1 MANTKLQTKPS
12 FFPDMPASLDGK
24 AHWAGRTFGVRF
36 TDTGA
41 KGSDSYITTGIFPA
55 PQSSQ
60 RGDTD
65 LIKAMTVIFDLDIV
79 DLYNNDGF
87 LKRALEV
94 FAQQGVE
101 IVYSTNATKKTAF
114 DLPSFSA
121 EPLNDA
127 NAERSRKADRK
138 HIVKAFLTSLPQAD
152 LVAMVE
158 EEVPPY
164 LAILEEYL
172 GKPQQI
178 TYSGGGAHFHYAL
191 AETEGWTDAGLA
203 LLPEDE
209 RDDKLTNIAEW
220 KGYYKAFNA
229 HVGRQLDEAFD
240 DKCSDVGTCV
250 TREVGS
256 ANNKHSTNSKQVTPI
271 FQDRIDPT
279 GCLTLAGLKEV
290 PVPEPVKAKKKKGA
304 AQAIK
309 DAKGRTHDARVKRV
323 PARLNGSEEIT
334 YAANGVEV
342 TITVS
347 ELMETW
353 DQLKGAGHTVVDA
366 GGEKLKCRLDW
377 LSSGS
382 LNAWCRF
389 QPDPEGGDRDT
400 VMFICDVDKYL
411 NANDR
416 HVHETNGK
424 LIGLWVYEGS
434 IFSQL
439 TRTAKGALEKRG
451 ANYSTILTLDPRVAN
466 KIRENVRTKTIE
478 VHSSINVEANSGNPH
493 VTGWA
498 KMMDWMPLT
507 DRHINYFRSEIIE
520 AYYGCSISREDVFN
534 AIDSVASSNGYDP
547 VTSWI
552 ESVQWDGKRR
562 LDGDGAWLPRVMH
575 MTKSHDM
582 YDYYSF
588 IGRSVMLGITRNIF
602 NVPMEPTLCQHMMLV
617 TGPQNAG
624 KSTFAATIAGVDYLG
639 RDYYGDSDIDLTK
652 QADLM
657 ITMRGKSVMEIPELA
672 AFNKRDFDTIK
683 SFVTRAR
690 MEAREPYART
700 TTKENKATYFIGTTN
715 AFVPLGDPT
724 GNRRFLVVDF
734 YKDMA
739 QGRRWDLKH
748 LRAII
753 PQLYAEAYQ
762 RVVLGQNIPADRAQE
777 TRPYCGSPVEDWNL
791 TTNEILLQEAKNT
804 SYTAVEQTT
813 EAIQAY
819 LTNLLSIGKYST
831 TYELL
836 RKELRESHYIDRVPA
851 NRILSEVLGREGWE
865 SVRNGGKRIW
875 RYTGEKVEANPS
887 AKATL
892 SGVNIALETPDVAP
906 PAAPQGSS
914 SEMQAMMAML
924 AEMKREMTELRN
936 ENKELRSK
944 LNDEPRRKAPAARKP
959 AAPKAPAKIET
970 PAQALVFLD
979 AQGVSD
985 DRIEAYRNAGDD
997 DRRKPILGNLIVSLA
1012 QECAENN

>member
-12 FFPDMPASLDGK
+12 FFPPMPESLNGK

-41 KGSDSYITTGIFPA
+41 KGSDAYITTGIFPA
-55 PQSSQ
+55 PQSTQTGES
-60 RGDTD
+60 

-87 LKRALEV
+87 LKRALDAFSDQGIEV
-94 FAQQGVE
+94 
-101 IVYSTNATKKTAF
+101 VYSTNATKKTAF
-114 DLPSFSA
+114 DLPSFSVT
-121 EPLNDA
+121 PLNDSKL
-127 NAERSRKADRK
+127 ERSRKADRK

-152 LVAMVE
+152 LVSMVE
-158 EEVPPY
+158 GEIPDY
-164 LAILEEYL
+164 LALLEEFI
-172 GKPQQI
+172 GKPQEI

-191 AETEGWTDAGLA
+191 AETEGWTATGLE
-203 LLPEDE
+203 LLPESE
-209 RDDKLTNIAEW
+209 RDGKLTNIAEW
-220 KGYYKAFNA
+220 KAYYKSFNA
-229 HVGRQLDEAFD
+229 HVGRLLDEAFD
-240 DKCSDVGTCV
+240 DKCSDIGTCV

-256 ANNKHSTNSKQVTPI
+256 SNNKHSTNSKTVTPI
-271 FQDRIDPT
+271 CQSRIDA
-279 GCLTLAGLKEV
+279 AGSIQLSTVKEV
-290 PVPEPVKAKKKKGA
+290 PTPEPAKAKKSFT
-304 AQAIK
+304 QAVK
-309 DAKGRTHDARVKRV
+309 DVKGRSHDARVKRT
-323 PARLNGSEEIT
+323 PARLNGSEEISYSAHGT
-334 YAANGVEV
+334 EV
-342 TITVS
+342 TVTVND
-347 ELMETW
+347 LMQSW
-353 DQLKGAGHTVVDA
+353 DKLKDAGHTVVDS
-366 GGEKLKCRLDW
+366 GGEKIKCRLDW

-389 QPDPEGGDRDT
+389 QPDPEGGERDT
-400 VMFICDVDKYL
+400 IMFICDVDKYL

-416 HVHETNGK
+416 HVHNTNGK

-439 TRTAKGALEKRG
+439 TRTAKGALERRG
-451 ANYSTILTLDPRVAN
+451 ANYSTILTLDPRVCN
-466 KIRENVRTKTIE
+466 KIRENVRTKTTE
-478 VHSSINVEANSGNPH
+478 VHSSINIEANSGNPH

-507 DRHINYFRSEIIE
+507 DRHINYMRSVIIE
-520 AYYGCSISREDVFN
+520 EYYGCSISKDDVCT
-534 AIDSVASSNGYDP
+534 AIDAVASANGYDP

-552 ESVQWDGKRR
+552 ESVSWDGVRR

-575 MTKSHDM
+575 MPKSHEM
-582 YDYYSF
+582 YEYYSF

-639 RDYYGDSDIDLTK
+639 RDYYGDSDIDLTRP
-652 QADLM
+652 ADLM

-734 YKDMA
+734 YKDVPA
-739 QGRRWDLKH
+739 GKRWDLGH
-748 LRAII
+748 LRSIM

-762 RVVLGQNIPADRAQE
+762 RVVLGQHIPADRP
-777 TRPYCGSPVEDWNL
+777 TKKYCGLPVEDWNL
-791 TTNEILLQEAKNT
+791 SNNEIILQEAKNT

-819 LTNLLSIGKYST
+819 LTNLLAIGKYST

-865 SVRNGGKRIW
+865 SVRNGGKRVW
-875 RYTGEKVEANPS
+875 RYTGEKVETS

-892 SGVNIALETPDVAP
+892 SGVNIALETPDVIPPTAQPAP
-906 PAAPQGSS
+906 SS
-914 SEMQAMMAML
+914 SEMELMMSML
-924 AEMKREMTELRN
+924 AEMKREMQSVREENNELRA
-936 ENKELRSK
+936 K
-944 LNDEPRRKAPAARKP
+944 LNTEPRRKSPSARTKV
-959 AAPKAPAKIET
+959 KATPVIET
-970 PAQALVFLD
+970 PEQALTFLD
-979 AQGVSD
+979 SKGVTD
-985 DRIEAYRNAGDD
+985 ERITRYREAADN
-997 DRRKPILGNLIVSLA
+997 DRRKPILAKVIVGMALELTA
-1012 QECAENN
+1012 H